1 MPIDKRT
8 LIVVPP
14 EGKGDPDA
22 LYAIP
27 YEVYTDEKYKLP
39 PSAAGIVRTVVK
51 YGGAFGYLP
60 NVNVGMGS
68 MCYLANLSSL
78 RTETCKDCD
87 EDK

>member
-14 EGKGDPDA
+14 DAKGDPNEV
-22 LYAIP
+22 YAIP
-27 YEVYTDEKYKLP
+27 YEVYTKQEYRLSP
-39 PSAAGIVRTVVK
+39 AAAGVVRTVVK

-60 NVNVGMGS
+60 NNNVGMGS

-78 RTETCKDCD
+78 RTEADKD
-87 EDK
+87 EDV